1 MRVCIGTRALDE
13 WSAQERTRRYS
24 EKTYL
29 NAEGIPCEGRGLVR
43 MRSVRERDVVTQ
55 GYRRSASPKCL
66 RSGFSRKGRGAMRK
80 EYGVSTQK
88 EPFLFFGC
96 HFKCKL

>member
-1 MRVCIGTRALDE
+1 
-13 WSAQERTRRYS
+13 
-24 EKTYL
+24 
-29 NAEGIPCEGRGLVR
+29 
-43 MRSVRERDVVTQ
+43 MRSVREREVVTQ

-88 EPFLFFGC
+88 EPFLGVFFLLLLV
-96 HFKCKL
+96 FRLSF